1 MGVFNFLERD
11 DYRHNRKK
19 RIKAIHTCGGRTS
32 IGIFGS
38 NSAKKQIVLSD

>member
-19 RIKAIHTCGGRTS
+19 KIKTIHPGGGRSS

-38 NSAKKQIVLSD
+38 NSAI